1 MLQASHLR
9 HRAKARR
16 YHCMPIVAPSILSAD
31 FAHLADNLHT
41 ALDAGTQRL
50 HIDVMDGRFVPNI
63 SFGFPVLKAIR
74 PIAQQYNATC
84 DVHLMIVEPE
94 KYIVQFAEYGAD
106 IISVHVEATPH
117 LHRVIQQIHETGVKA
132 GVAIN
137 PHTPLVM
144 LEEVLPIVDQIVVMS
159 VNPGF
164 GGQSFIESVYDKLR
178 RLRSSLAAMGKDP
191 FVVVDGGVK
200 LNNAADV
207 LAAGGNVLVAGSAV
221 FDGKN
226 IAQNVKA
233 FQAIIDAD

>member
-1 MLQASHLR
+1 
-9 HRAKARR
+9 
-16 YHCMPIVAPSILSAD
+16 MPILAPSVLSAD
-31 FAHLADNLHT
+31 FSHLAQDLHA
-41 ALDAGTQRL
+41 ALDAGATRL

-63 SFGFPVLKAIR
+63 SFGFPVLEAIR
-74 PIAQQYNATC
+74 PIAAQYNATC

-94 KYIVQFAEYGAD
+94 KYVDQFAKSGAD
-106 IISVHVEATPH
+106 FISVHVEATAH
-117 LHRVIQQIHETGVKA
+117 LHRAIQQIKESGAKA

-164 GGQSFIESVYDKLR
+164 GGQSFIPSIYNKLR
-178 RLRSSLAAMGKDP
+178 RLHTSLAGLDNTP

-200 LNNAADV
+200 LGNAADV

-226 IAQNVKA
+226 ITENVRA
-233 FQAIIDAD
+233 FQTIIDGD

>member
-1 MLQASHLR
+1 
-9 HRAKARR
+9 
-16 YHCMPIVAPSILSAD
+16 MPIVAPSILAAN
-31 FAHLADNLHT
+31 FANLADDLHA
-41 ALDAGTQRL
+41 ALEAGATRL

-63 SFGFPVLKAIR
+63 SFGFPIMKAIR
-74 PIAQQYNATC
+74 PIAAQYNATC

-94 KYIVQFAEYGAD
+94 KYIDQFANAGAD
-106 IISVHVEATPH
+106 VISVHVEATAH
-117 LHRVIQQIHETGVKA
+117 LHRAIQQMKESGVKA

-178 RLRSSLAAMGKDP
+178 RLRGALDAVGNDP
-191 FVVVDGGVK
+191 FIVVDGGVK
-200 LNNAADV
+200 LHNAADV
-207 LAAGGNVLVAGSAV
+207 LDAGGNVLIAGSAV

-226 IAQNVKA
+226 IAANVKA
-233 FQAIIDAD
+233 FQAIIDGD